1 MTKLEL
7 RKWNAKTFTFL
18 TDSKEDKVDLVIY
31 EEWEK
36 LATINATNPKQKWE
50 EWEYTVRIPEDLTED
65 LWEWELEYELRSNS
79 EPFEEGTLSIFSKKN
94 KDNEDDSKED

>member
-1 MTKLEL
+1 MPTLQL

-18 TDSKEDKVDLVIY
+18 TDSKEDKVDLCIY

-36 LATINATNPKQKWE
+36 LATINATNPTQKWE

-65 LWEWELEYELRSNS
+65 LWEGELEYELRSNS

-94 KDNEDDSKED
+94 KDAEDTNED